1 MVPTSRPGVFS
12 RIVAVTDDLA
22 MRFAVRVSRFVI
34 VSLGGLGSGRI
45 LRGSMQDDVPVS
57 AAKRRLRTC
66 EWTRSLRGPNATYEA
81 GNPGVPGRS
90 CSYVVIVPF
99 SPRGRTDS
107 PHESWQ
113 TVLAKLSNHGNWT
126 QGHATA
132 FGHLL
137 VNSFRVSPINH
148 HPYCT
153 TPKAHPCKP
162 PTKQLSC
169 SVAGPRKRRALFR
182 RPCLTVQ

>member
-45 LRGSMQDDVPVS
+45 LRSSMQDDVPVS

-113 TVLAKLSNHGNWT
+113 TVLAKLLKARQLDTRPRDGVWAFACEFFPSLAYQSPSLLH
-126 QGHATA
+126 HAK
-132 FGHLL
+132 
-137 VNSFRVSPINH
+137 SSPLQATYETIV
-148 HPYCT
+148 
-153 TPKAHPCKP
+153 
-162 PTKQLSC
+162 L
-169 SVAGPRKRRALFR
+169 
-182 RPCLTVQ
+182 